1 MISFQIALKYIY
13 IYDMS
18 YSFKWNLNA
27 KSDHRPKQSFGY
39 VHYSYEC
46 TKFSF
51 MYKYDATSNVSN
63 HQKLQYYNILQVGSN

>member
-39 VHYSYEC
+39 VHYKYEC
-46 TKFSF
+46 TNFLLP
-51 MYKYDATSNVSN
+51 YKYEYDATSNVSN
-63 HQKLQYYNILQVGSN
+63 KQKLQ